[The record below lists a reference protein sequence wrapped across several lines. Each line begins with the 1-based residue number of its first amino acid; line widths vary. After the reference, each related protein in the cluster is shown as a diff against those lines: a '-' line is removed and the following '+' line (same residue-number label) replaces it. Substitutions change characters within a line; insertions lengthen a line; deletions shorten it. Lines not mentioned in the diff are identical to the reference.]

1 VTRSKGIRKP
11 KPDPQALELDPEASN
26 EDEDLDENELV
37 TPSGDGYY
45 LLGNKKNK
53 KNRNFW

>member
-1 VTRSKGIRKP
+1 MSIYP
-11 KPDPQALELDPEASN
+11 KDKELGLIDPDLELDPEALN
-26 EDEDLDENELV
+26 DDEDLDENELV

-45 LLGNKKNK
+45 ILGNK

>member
-1 VTRSKGIRKP
+1 MNTSP
-11 KPDPQALELDPEASN
+11 KDNKRLEIEPDLELDPETMD

-45 LLGNKKNK
+45 ILGNK

>member
-1 VTRSKGIRKP
+1 MNTSP
-11 KPDPQALELDPEASN
+11 KDKEPVPVLVDPDLELDPEAP
-26 EDEDLDENELV
+26 EDDEDLDENELV

-45 LLGNKKNK
+45 ILGNK